1 MYVYIDFICLQQT
14 GEVKTKTKLMVFS
27 NKIFNEISL
36 IVDGSTVEVKV
47 EEIEKDLNYILS
59 EAARIFYEEYEKK

>member
-27 NKIFNEISL
+27 NKSFNEISL

-47 EEIEKDLNYILS
+47 EEIEKDLNLYIIRGCQNIL
-59 EAARIFYEEYEKK
+59 

>member
-47 EEIEKDLNYILS
+47 EEIEKDLNLYIIRGCQNNL
-59 EAARIFYEEYEKK
+59 

>member
-27 NKIFNEISL
+27 NKVFNEISL
-36 IVDGSTVEVKV
+36 IVDGSTVEIKV
-47 EEIEKDLNYILS
+47 EEIENDLNYILT
-59 EAARIFYEEYEKK
+59 EAARIYNAEYEKE